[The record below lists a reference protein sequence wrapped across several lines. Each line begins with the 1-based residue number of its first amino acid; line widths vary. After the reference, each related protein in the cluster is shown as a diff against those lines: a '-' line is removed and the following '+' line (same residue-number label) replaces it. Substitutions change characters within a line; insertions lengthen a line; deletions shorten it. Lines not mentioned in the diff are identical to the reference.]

1 MLMICTACKSNLWCP
16 AAVAL
21 ATHSTFQHP
30 HSTQPQPHTHY
41 CDWKIDGRQKTAHK
55 ERSAM
60 PTLTAGQPTPLCGKT
75 ASPMQK
81 HVRLPSMCT
90 RNPWL
95 PFKSCCGERGCCS
108 CVVLEVVLCCV
119 LLLRSTQHNV
129 YCWGATETHITHIAI
144 CDHHTHC
151 DMCDHHTQHTHS
163 SCQHTIVTPAV
174 SQEK

>member
-1 MLMICTACKSNLWCP
+1 MMLMICTACKSNLWCP

-90 RNPWL
+90 RDPWL
-95 PFKSCCGERGCCS
+95 PFKSCCGERLLQLCGAGGCP
-108 CVVLEVVLCCV
+108 LLCAAAEINTTQC
-119 LLLRSTQHNV
+119 LLLGCDRNTSHTLYV
-129 YCWGATETHITHIAI
+129 IITHNTL
-144 CDHHTHC
+144 THPAN
-151 DMCDHHTQHTHS
+151 TQS
-163 SCQHTIVTPAV
+163 
-174 SQEK
+174 